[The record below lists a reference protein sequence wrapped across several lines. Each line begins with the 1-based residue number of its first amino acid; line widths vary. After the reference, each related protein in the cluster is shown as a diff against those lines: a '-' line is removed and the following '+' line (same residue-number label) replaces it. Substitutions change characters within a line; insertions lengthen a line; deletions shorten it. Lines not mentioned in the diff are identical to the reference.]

1 MRLKFT
7 QDYTTKE
14 AKPRTFKKDQVVD
27 FEDDEAGRASANHFL
42 SRNVAVDLD
51 AEEEEEAREAKEAPA
66 RMRVEAKSKA
76 AADAKAEAAE
86 SKSAQAMVP
95 HPPAKG

>member
-1 MRLKFT
+1 MRIKFT

-14 AKPRTFKKDQVVD
+14 AKPRTFKKDDVEE
-27 FEDDEAGRASANHFL
+27 FEDDDAGRASAQHFL

-51 AEEEEEAREAKEAPA
+51 EEEAKPARARAAAKEA
-66 RMRVEAKSKA
+66 K
-76 AADAKAEAAE
+76 ADAKTEAAE

>member
-1 MRLKFT
+1 MRIKFT
-7 QDYTTKE
+7 QDYTTK
-14 AKPRTFKKDQVVD
+14 ANKPRTFKKDEVVD
-27 FEDDEAGRASANHFL
+27 LEDDEAGRASAQHFL

-51 AEEEEEAREAKEAPA
+51 EEEAKPARARAAAKEA
-66 RMRVEAKSKA
+66 K
-76 AADAKAEAAE
+76 ADAKAEAAE